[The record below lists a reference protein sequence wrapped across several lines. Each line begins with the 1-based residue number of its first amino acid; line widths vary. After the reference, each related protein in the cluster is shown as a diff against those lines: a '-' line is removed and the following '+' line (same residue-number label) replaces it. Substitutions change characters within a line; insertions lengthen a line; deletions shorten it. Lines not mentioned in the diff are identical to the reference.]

1 MKDIKGKI
9 IAISSFKG
17 GVGKTTTLLNLAGIF
32 DKLEKKVLLVDLDFI
47 GGDLSLCLN
56 TKNKKT
62 IFNAIDDM
70 SNNRFRDY
78 KDYVEKITD
87 NIDVVNS
94 IKDPRQSSLIELR
107 YIEMF
112 LNHVSYKYDII
123 LLDTPYG
130 FRRNTITALDVSDK
144 NIFILSNDIMDI
156 KSTKT
161 ALAIM
166 KDIGKENIMLVLN
179 ESIKKDNNYFKK
191 FDIENII
198 KTKIDYVIPK
208 KNYIKNITS
217 YILEGKILTLNKK
230 VKINRKVYEQIASN
244 IIQEKEVR

>member
-17 GVGKTTTLLNLAGIF
+17 GVGKTTTLLNLAGVL
-32 DKLEKKVLLVDLDFI
+32 DKLKKKVLLVDLDLKS
-47 GGDLSLCLN
+47 GDLSVLLN
-56 TKNKKT
+56 TSNKKT
-62 IFNAIDDM
+62 IFNALDDM

-94 IKDPRQSSLIELR
+94 IKDPRQASLIELR

-112 LNHVSYKYDII
+112 INHLSYKYDII
-123 LLDTPYG
+123 LLDTPFG
-130 FRRNTITALDVSDK
+130 FRRNTIASLDIADK

-166 KDIGKENIMLVLN
+166 KDIGKDDIILVLN
-179 ESIKKDNNYFKK
+179 ESIKKDNYFKK

-198 KTKIDYVIPK
+198 KSKIDYVIPK

-217 YILEGKILTLNKK
+217 YLLEGKIMTLNKK
-230 VKINRKVYEQIASN
+230 VKLDKEVYEQIANN
-244 IIQEKEVR
+244 IIHEKGERQ